1 MRGNNYHFSR
11 SFISASG
18 SPPLAREQLSA
29 SLTSRSLRR
38 ITPACA
44 GTTQGQTG
52 QCRCNED
59 HPRLRGNNF
68 RKHAH
73 SWPHLGSPPLAREQ
87 LYDAFQNG
95 TLARITPACAG
106 TTCPRR
112 GCVISVRDHPR
123 LRGNNLNILPFAS
136 SVSGSPP
143 LAREQLSFQ
152 QIIYFCIRIT
162 PACAGT
168 TSPSYS
174 WLCQRQDHP
183 RLRGNNCS

>member
-1 MRGNNYHFSR
+1 MRGNNACACFTV
-11 SFISASG
+11 FAIVG
-18 SPPLAREQLSA
+18 SPP
-29 SLTSRSLRR
+29 
-38 ITPACA
+38 
-44 GTTQGQTG
+44 
-52 QCRCNED
+52 NED

-112 GCVISVRDHPR
+112 GCVISVR
-123 LRGNNLNILPFAS
+123 